1 MNFFI
6 SSTDG
11 IPLLDYA
18 YSPSLVLLSFLVATG
33 GSAVALF
40 VASTVAKAQSLRSRQ
55 ILMLAGA
62 VAFGSAVWSMHFIGM
77 LAFELCTPVTYNTG
91 ITFLSALPAIA
102 AAWVV
107 LHWISRDTLSSGT
120 LLLGGAVTGAG
131 IGLMH
136 YSGMMAMRMSALLR
150 FDPVDFSISIVAAV
164 ALATIALGA
173 RHGLI
178 YRLKVTSTYANAIA
192 AVVMGIAIA
201 TMHYLGMMAARFV
214 GDAQTTLPTPPS
226 DWFYLSILIT
236 MGITSVLG
244 LVASGVLYTRLKDSL
259 TSIKLHED
267 ELQTIIQNS
276 TEAII
281 TTQHDGIIK
290 SVNRTFQALFGY
302 STSEIKGEHLSTFLP
317 QWSTLLNQQVNQ
329 LTYETLGK
337 RRDGSE
343 FPIRVALNRFGSG
356 EVTFYVGFLVDLS
369 DVKKIQ
375 AKLLHDANHDF
386 LTGIRNRRYFED
398 QLELEL
404 DRSKRSGSPIALI
417 MLDIDHFKN
426 VNDTYGHLAG
436 DQVLSTLATAIKRS
450 ARSGDVVARYGG
462 EEFVLLLPNA
472 DVSRAQ
478 DVAERLRIMAET
490 LVVNHDGDAI
500 RFTISLGVTC
510 TRVPELTT
518 GATLIKESDM
528 AMYQAKNTGRNK
540 VALFTAEV

>member
-6 SSTDG
+6 NSTDG
-11 IPLLDYA
+11 VPLLGYA
-18 YSPSLVLLSFLVATG
+18 YSPILVFLSFLVATG

-343 FPIRVALNRFGSG
+343 FPVRVTLNRFNSG

-375 AKLLHDANHDF
+375 EKLLHDANHDF
-386 LTGIRNRRYFED
+386 LTGLRNRRFFED
-398 QLELEL
+398 QLQLEL
-404 DRSKRSGSPIALI
+404 DRSQRNGAPISLV
-417 MLDIDHFKN
+417 MLDIDHFKRI
-426 VNDTYGHLAG
+426 NDTYGHLAG
-436 DQVLSTLATAIKRS
+436 DRILSLLASELKQS
-450 ARSGDVVARYGG
+450 SRSGDIVARYGG
-462 EEFVLLLPNA
+462 EEFVLLLPDTDLA
-472 DVSRAQ
+472 SALDA
-478 DVAERLRIMAET
+478 AERLRCTVAGLEI
-490 LVVNHDGDAI
+490 NHQGEAI

-510 TRVPELTT
+510 ACD
-518 GATLIKESDM
+518 GANTVRDALIHEADM
-528 AMYQAKNTGRNK
+528 AMYQAKKMGRNR
-540 VALFTAEV
+540 VEVFAD